1 MEQVTVTGGEGFVD
15 MNTGKQPD
23 LPAALRIALATG
35 QLRRPLADTLD
46 ALIVQLVDGDY
57 RILGPLR
64 LPEGQLLSPSADW
77 PPADGARVTYYR
89 TAIRHGHLPVAVVLA
104 DEGRE
109 LILDGHH
116 KIAAYR
122 AEDVAPCLIRISP
135 GLAATGTDSD
145 AAAC

>member
-1 MEQVTVTGGEGFVD
+1 MEQVTVSGGGGFVD
-15 MNTGKQPD
+15 VNTGKQPD

-35 QLRRPLADTLD
+35 QLRRPLVDTLD
-46 ALIVQLVDGDY
+46 ALIAQLVDGDY

-64 LPEGQLLSPSADW
+64 LPDGRPLTASAGW
-77 PPADGARVTYYR
+77 PPADDARVTYYR
-89 TAIRHGHLPVAVVLA
+89 TAIRDGHLPVAVVLA
-104 DEGRE
+104 DEDRE

-135 GLAATGTDSD
+135 GTAAATETET
-145 AAAC
+145 AC